1 MFNFIPQRNLHKN
14 SVFLTILFLAA
25 TRHKSVC
32 MIVPGYKQVVLGLK
46 HFVLGHKQS
55 VCVHIY
61 NYKQLVIQYIILIFA
76 QNGGSKDRFVQ
87 V

>member
-1 MFNFIPQRNLHKN
+1 MFSFIPQRNLHKN

-32 MIVPGYKQVVLGLK
+32 MVVAGCKQVVLGLK

-61 NYKQLVIQYIILIFA
+61 NYKQRVIQYIILIFA
-76 QNGGSKDRFVQ
+76 QDGGSKDRFVQ

>member
-1 MFNFIPQRNLHKN
+1 MFNFIPQRNLHKK
-14 SVFLTILFLAA
+14 SVFLTILFSAA

-32 MIVPGYKQVVLGLK
+32 MIVPGCKQVVLGLK

-61 NYKQLVIQYIILIFA
+61 NYKQLVIQYIILRFA
-76 QNGGSKDRFVQ
+76 QNGGSKDHFVQ